1 MALREMQRQAKRRA
15 RQVRQAD
22 IRKKNE
28 LLLSNRTTNAR
39 AYWTMLKKAV
49 GLGLKKHE
57 IPKDA
62 LMEGMIVSGE
72 QAKQVWQKAFEK
84 LGDLDENNVAFD
96 KAFLEEVKQ
105 EVKSNEQDPS
115 SIANE
120 LDEPISYKEVAD
132 AIQAQKN
139 GKAAGIDGLVS
150 EIIKYGGES
159 IERAVWR
166 MCEEMFR
173 LEHIPRDWARGI
185 IFPLHKEGDPRVP
198 DNYRGIT
205 LLSVVGKIYAMVLNN
220 RVKRWCEE
228 RNVLGRAGWISN
240 EEKYSGS
247 NLYSERVDT
256 SKTEKRVK
264 DLLCVLGHKKGLR

>member
-1 MALREMQRQAKRRA
+1 
-15 RQVRQAD
+15 
-22 IRKKNE
+22 
-28 LLLSNRTTNAR
+28 
-39 AYWTMLKKAV
+39 MLKKAV

-228 RNVLGRAGWISN
+228 RNVLVDEQAGFRMRRSTVDQ
-240 EEKYSGS
+240 YP
-247 NLYSERVDT
+247 ERVDT
-256 SKTEKRVK
+256 SK
-264 DLLCVLGHKKGLR
+264 GKKG